1 MQQDD
6 VHACSQVQVLTTE
19 LIQVLENQ
27 LTNFSSSDWSKQKLL
42 SSKPFQY
49 TAAKLQIIQVLQ
61 LFFCWRKQVEH
72 FQRPELLAWPTPL
85 NLSVRS
91 KKKRAAFMRPCSL
104 ASCIIWHRLLLSLF
118 FSLRLLSVKDGYFSM
133 KQVATFS
140 ALYCHDIVMHENLM
154 AVHSYHFL
162 VLLLSF
168 F

>member
-61 LFFCWRKQVEH
+61 LFFLLLEKTGRTFSAARIIGVAYS
-72 FQRPELLAWPTPL
+72 PESL
-85 NLSVRS
+85 
-91 KKKRAAFMRPCSL
+91 CSL
-104 ASCIIWHRLLLSLF
+104 QEKKGSVHASMLACFVHHLAPPFALSLF
-118 FSLRLLSVKDGYFSM
+118 FAQIIISKRWVLFHETSCNLFRAVLS
-133 KQVATFS
+133 
-140 ALYCHDIVMHENLM
+140 
-154 AVHSYHFL
+154 
-162 VLLLSF
+162 
-168 F
+168 

>member
-91 KKKRAAFMRPCSL
+91 KKKKGSVHASML
-104 ASCIIWHRLLLSLF
+104 ACFVHHLAPPFALSLF
-118 FSLRLLSVKDGYFSM
+118 FAQIIISKRWVLFHETSCNLFRAVLS
-133 KQVATFS
+133 
-140 ALYCHDIVMHENLM
+140 
-154 AVHSYHFL
+154 
-162 VLLLSF
+162 
-168 F
+168 